1 MTRKHAHRADNAPAS
16 RRYVRSVVQRA
27 RDDILSAIVHAPE
40 TPEPVGHMFMVTTAD
55 EAHTWPPERGTSY
68 VEWRAAGGEFP
79 PQIEADRVQARLERY
94 AGPIGKES

>member
-1 MTRKHAHRADNAPAS
+1 MSRKHAHRADNAPAS
-16 RRYVRSVVQRA
+16 RRYVRGVVQRA
-27 RDDILSAIVHAPE
+27 RDDILSAIVHA
-40 TPEPVGHMFMVTTAD
+40 PEPVGHMFMVTTAD
-55 EAHTWPPERGTSY
+55 EAHTWPPELGTSY

>member
-1 MTRKHAHRADNAPAS
+1 MSRKHAHRADNAPAS

-40 TPEPVGHMFMVTTAD
+40 TAESVGDMFMVTTAD
-55 EAHTWPPERGTSY
+55 EAHTWPPGLGTSY
-68 VEWRAAGGEFP
+68 FEWRAAGGEFP

-94 AGPIGKES
+94 AGPKVKES